1 MRKALPP
8 GPKYSPLKARS
19 QMGNMPGV
27 EISGTVVDLDML
39 SYVVLMC
46 SDEVRQADGPK
57 RHAAKSSGISLNI
70 KQRSSKSQ
78 VVVTLSLSFL
88 GV

>member
-19 QMGNMPGV
+19 QMGNMPRV
-27 EISGTVVDLDML
+27 EISGTVVE
-39 SYVVLMC
+39 MC
-46 SDEVRQADGPK
+46 SDEVMQADGPK

-78 VVVTLSLSFL
+78 VAVMLSLSFL